1 MEATR
6 RKQITLS
13 EVLDNARRI
22 RKSQSKAY
30 YDKKQANRM
39 GGLNGKLIDQIVE

>member
-6 RKQITLS
+6 RKQINLS
-13 EVLDNARRI
+13 EVLDNARQI
-22 RKSQSKAY
+22 QSKAY
-30 YDKKQANRM
+30 YEKKQAKKM